1 MNDENNAE
9 TTRRDVTQLLQ
20 GWSRGD
26 AKAAENL
33 TELVYAQIRAM
44 AGKHVR
50 ANGAGGPMQ
59 ATELAH
65 EMFIR
70 LLEANVDWR
79 DRRHFFGV
87 VSAALRNILIDSAR
101 AAGSAKRGGGLL
113 HVTLSGAGH
122 VVSDSGEA
130 SALHDALLE
139 LRELDPRKHEIIEFH
154 YLLGLKR
161 EEIAEAIGVSVPTVD
176 RELRFSKAWLKER
189 LEA

>member
-1 MNDENNAE
+1 MNHENSAE

-26 AKAAENL
+26 AKATENL

-139 LRELDPRKHEIIEFH
+139 LRELDPRRRTDTNRPAASI
-154 YLLGLKR
+154 
-161 EEIAEAIGVSVPTVD
+161 V
-176 RELRFSKAWLKER
+176 LR
-189 LEA
+189 

>member
-1 MNDENNAE
+1 MNLE
-9 TTRRDVTQLLQ
+9 TPPDPTSRNVTELLH

-26 AKAAENL
+26 AQAAENL

-50 ANGAGGPMQ
+50 RNGSGSLQ

-101 AAGSAKRGGGLL
+101 AAGSEKRGGGLI
-113 HVTLSGAGH
+113 HVTLSGAGS

-130 SALHDALLE
+130 SALHDALLA
-139 LRELDPRKHEIIEFH
+139 LRELDARKHEIVEFH

-161 EEIAEAIGVSVPTVD
+161 EEIAEAVGVSVPTVD
-176 RELRFSKAWLKER
+176 RELRFAKAWLKEQ
-189 LEA
+189 LQP